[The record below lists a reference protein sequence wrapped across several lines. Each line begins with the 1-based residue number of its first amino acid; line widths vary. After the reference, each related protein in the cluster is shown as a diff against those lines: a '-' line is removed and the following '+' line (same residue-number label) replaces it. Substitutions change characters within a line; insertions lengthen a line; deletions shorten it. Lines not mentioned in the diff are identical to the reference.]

1 MSFIYVYPVLA
12 HLLRMSDKSGW
23 VAGQPKILM
32 FGAIGS
38 AMTPLSKTLSKSHSN
53 QHPGNSSV
61 LLGSVWIFLSLHF
74 FFLYGRDY
82 KWLWHLQQFQQH
94 LDVRNPLSLT
104 STFLAYLLIFFFS
117 LAQRW
122 KFWEQ
127 ILRYAQPIWSLQT
140 VIYTFYCSPGDA

>member
-53 QHPGNSSV
+53 QDPGNSSV
-61 LLGSVWIFLSLHF
+61 LLGLSLDFSFLAFFSVWKRLQMVVTFATVPAASGCQESIVSHF
-74 FFLYGRDY
+74 YFFCLFTY
-82 KWLWHLQQFQQH
+82 
-94 LDVRNPLSLT
+94 
-104 STFLAYLLIFFFS
+104 FFFS